1 MNKFL
6 KLLLILA
13 ITPIILATTGF
24 VVLPSSVF
32 AYIKDGKEVF
42 IGSYMIFTFAIANTV
57 LSFFGITYLRRVK
70 KKFNDENYP
79 MGVTVVAFI
88 NLLISIMCNYF
99 TFSVLK
105 LMLKNSKMEIPF
117 FAIRLVFTLIA
128 ILTVMYGIY
137 LRQAKK
143 DNEFAIRNK
152 WTLTNEIVFTL
163 VNKFSGV
170 VFIAGGVFISIV
182 TWIITNQNQLYI
194 TTMFTLGICALSSN
208 YISRTVGM
216 RYKMMYKEK
225 K

>member
-1 MNKFL
+1 
-6 KLLLILA
+6 
-13 ITPIILATTGF
+13 
-24 VVLPSSVF
+24 
-32 AYIKDGKEVF
+32 
-42 IGSYMIFTFAIANTV
+42 
-57 LSFFGITYLRRVK
+57 
-70 KKFNDENYP
+70 
-79 MGVTVVAFI
+79 
-88 NLLISIMCNYF
+88 
-99 TFSVLK
+99 
-105 LMLKNSKMEIPF
+105 MEIPF

>member
-13 ITPIILATTGF
+13 IAPIILATTGF

-117 FAIRLVFTLIA
+117 LAIRLVFTLIA

-152 WTLTNEIVFTL
+152 WTLTNDIVFTL